1 MEVSTTF
8 PEMRN
13 RRRKAQFDYECA
25 DEMNRLR
32 LHPSSDLRQISSTNF
47 WIRRWF
53 QFSHGS
59 SIPDWNSIFGF
70 LCRYDTL
77 VKIHDT
83 NQLQK
88 YCLYLFEKMGDIET
102 NELLM
107 EISRFVAV
115 FRRDNQA
122 DCLDERLQQNS

>member
-59 SIPDWNSIFGF
+59 SRSRIGTAF
-70 LCRYDTL
+70 LDFCVVMTHSL
-77 VKIHDT
+77 
-83 NQLQK
+83 K
-88 YCLYLFEKMGDIET
+88 YTTPINCKNIVFTSLRRWET
-102 NELLM
+102 
-107 EISRFVAV
+107 
-115 FRRDNQA
+115 
-122 DCLDERLQQNS
+122 

>member
-13 RRRKAQFDYECA
+13 RRRKALFDYECV

-59 SIPDWNSIFGF
+59 STSRIGTQF
-70 LCRYDTL
+70 LVFCVVMTHSL
-77 VKIHDT
+77 
-83 NQLQK
+83 K
-88 YCLYLFEKMGDIET
+88 YTTPINCKKHCLYYTPQSIE
-102 NELLM
+102 
-107 EISRFVAV
+107 SSVY
-115 FRRDNQA
+115 D
-122 DCLDERLQQNS
+122 RL